1 MKLLINS
8 EDCVINNDLE
18 YIIRPNINTEKYNY
32 CQLLHISTTSKINN
46 VNKYYNKFIITLK
59 IRYQSFTREDWII
72 SRERLIY

>member
-8 EDCVINNDLE
+8 EDCSINNDLE

-46 VNKYYNKFIITLK
+46 VNKYNNKLIITENV
-59 IRYQSFTREDWII
+59 INESII
-72 SRERLIY
+72 